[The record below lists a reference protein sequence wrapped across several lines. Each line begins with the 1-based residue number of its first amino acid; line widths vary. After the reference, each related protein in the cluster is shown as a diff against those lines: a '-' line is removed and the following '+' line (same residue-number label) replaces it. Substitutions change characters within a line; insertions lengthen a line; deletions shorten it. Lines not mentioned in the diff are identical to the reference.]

1 MRCPYCHQ
9 RSGWIRRVCS
19 VCAKAIRIVGESGG
33 RVGPAGLVELFA
45 AEGLTREQ
53 VDRVLD
59 AQVGD
64 APTVRDRLTSDM
76 TNALMRGLGMPG
88 RQSPEDVQRVRVA
101 MQSGAGQGSW
111 RSGEKPPERLD

>member
-1 MRCPYCHQ
+1 
-9 RSGWIRRVCS
+9 
-19 VCAKAIRIVGESGG
+19 
-33 RVGPAGLVELFA
+33 LVELFA

-59 AQVGD
+59 AQVGA

-88 RQSPEDVQRVRVA
+88 RQSPEDVQRVRVT

-111 RSGEKPPERLD
+111 RSGEEPPKAS